1 MTQPA
6 VFLDRDGTLIE
17 DVGYPTRPEQIRILG
32 GVARALDRL
41 AGAGYRLIVVT
52 NQSGIARGLLTEEE
66 LNRFHGALDEQ
77 LELLGARLD
86 AYYSCPHHPDP
97 SQANRPDLAV
107 VCDCR
112 KPRPGLILQAAEDLG
127 LDLGASWTVGD
138 SWRDVAAGHAA
149 GTRTIKL
156 PPPPG
161 SNDPRP
167 ADVPPPTAEAADLDA
182 AALFIL
188 EHQQAPP
195 APAAKTAPPEV
206 EEPPAIT
213 PHLPEVGTGAPAPAT
228 EESLPPAPA
237 AAPHLPEAVTG
248 PGRQAGEETPVGAL
262 SPGAPLLTQEA
273 GAGTPSLTQ
282 EAGPG
287 APSVA
292 QEAGAG
298 VPAPATEESPPAP
311 APPPAPP
318 ASDSRP
324 PLLARALALG
334 TEPGPRPARGRD
346 AAAPDPTAALLREM
360 LAELRRLERARHPPS
375 LSLLRLLAYIVQAGA
390 VACVIFALVGAD
402 QTTFLLVAVLL
413 LLAGLT
419 LLVLERR
426 S

>member
-1 MTQPA
+1 VTQPA

-32 GVARALDRL
+32 GVAPALARL
-41 AGAGYRLIVVT
+41 AQAGYRLIVVT

-66 LNRFHGALDEQ
+66 LNRFHQALDEQ

-138 SWRDVAAGHAA
+138 SWRDVAAGQAA

-161 SNDPRP
+161 ASDPRP

-182 AALFIL
+182 AALYIL

-195 APAAKTAPPEV
+195 APAAQTGPPQV

-213 PHLPEVGTGAPAPAT
+213 PHLPEAGTGAPAPATKESPPPAPAAARHLPEAVTSPRREAGDEVPIGAQSPGTPLLTQGASHGAPSLAQEAGPGAPSLPQEAGTGAPAPAT
-228 EESLPPAPA
+228 EESPPAP
-237 AAPHLPEAVTG
+237 
-248 PGRQAGEETPVGAL
+248 
-262 SPGAPLLTQEA
+262 
-273 GAGTPSLTQ
+273 
-282 EAGPG
+282 
-287 APSVA
+287 
-292 QEAGAG
+292 
-298 VPAPATEESPPAP
+298 PAR
-311 APPPAPP
+311 P

-324 PLLARALALG
+324 PLLARALTLG
-334 TEPGPRPARGRD
+334 AEPGPRPARGRD
-346 AAAPDPTAALLREM
+346 AAAPEPTAALLREM

-390 VACVIFALVGAD
+390 VACVVFALVGPD
-402 QTTFLLVAVLL
+402 RTTFLLVAILL